1 METFSTRRS
10 YRALLIFYTLSIV
23 LVGAAVAAAWVFVV
37 FPTSLGEGYGAVIAT
52 VQRMQNI
59 LLGKVALI
67 YVVMTVFMVGALI
80 VLHLFYS
87 HRIAGP
93 AYRLSREA
101 SVIAKGDLT
110 GNIRFRQK
118 DNLTDMADTLNQVAA
133 RYRGR
138 VAALKDH
145 VTIIEAQVNLMQQLA
160 QKGEQA
166 PALEKHM
173 EEVRSNLKNISQV
186 LSEVRT

>member
-10 YRALLIFYTLSIV
+10 YRALLIFFTFAIV
-23 LVGAAVAAAWVFVV
+23 LVGAAIAAGWVFFV

-52 VQRMQNI
+52 VQQIQNI
-59 LLGKVALI
+59 LLRKVAVI
-67 YVVMTVFMVGALI
+67 YVVMTVFMIGALI

-93 AYRLSREA
+93 AYRLSKEA
-101 SVIAKGDLT
+101 SIIARGDLT

-138 VAALKDH
+138 VTALKDYT
-145 VTIIEAQVNLMQQLA
+145 TIIDAQVNLIQQLA
-160 QKGEQA
+160 QRGEQA
-166 PALEKHM
+166 SALERHM
-173 EEVRSNLKNISQV
+173 EEVRAHLKNIGQV

>member
-10 YRALLIFYTLSIV
+10 YRSLLIFYTLAIV
-23 LVGAAVAAAWVFVV
+23 LVGAAVAAAWVFFV
-37 FPTSLGEGYGAVIAT
+37 FPTSLGEDYGSVIAT
-52 VQRMQNI
+52 VQQMQNI
-59 LLGKVALI
+59 LLGKVAVI
-67 YVVMTVFMVGALI
+67 YVVMSVFMIGALI

-93 AYRLSREA
+93 AYRLSKEA
-101 SVIAKGDLT
+101 SIIAKGDLT
-110 GNIRFRQK
+110 GNICFRQK
-118 DNLTDMADTLNQVAA
+118 DNLTDMADTLNQVAS

-138 VAALKDH
+138 VTALKDY

-160 QKGEQA
+160 QKGEQTA
-166 PALEKHM
+166 ALEKNM
-173 EEVRSNLKNISQV
+173 EEVRSNLKNIGQV